1 MRLRRRPVLLAA
13 LLALAAPLAAPTAAA
28 ATAPARTS
36 LPAVQDDL
44 MCVACKEPLAVSQ
57 APQANAERGLIR
69 HLIALGYTK
78 AQIER
83 EMVAQY
89 GPAVLAKPPG
99 EGINVSLYA
108 LPPAVVVVG
117 LLIVGYAV
125 RKWRMNA
132 TPSAPEQ
139 APLKSP
145 DAQRL
150 DEDLAHFKG

>member
-1 MRLRRRPVLLAA
+1 
-13 LLALAAPLAAPTAAA
+13 
-28 ATAPARTS
+28 
-36 LPAVQDDL
+36 

-57 APQANAERGLIR
+57 SPQANAERGLIR
-69 HLIALGYTK
+69 HLIALGHTK

-108 LPPAVVVVG
+108 LPLVAVAVG

-125 RKWRMNA
+125 RKWRPGA
-132 TPSAPEQ
+132 ASSTSER
-139 APLKSP
+139 APLAAP

-150 DEDLAHFKG
+150 DEDLARFKG